1 MTPWF
6 KTFLATTVLATMLFF
21 MSQEVWAGPASQ
33 QEKLPYKLCLVGNTK
48 EQVGCWQGRDNKI
61 VPFDVWLKQTD
72 PKAVYIKTLVP
83 AGGGIAKVFYKES
96 Q

>member
-6 KTFLATTVLATMLFF
+6 KTFLATLVFAILLFF
-21 MSQEVWAGPASQ
+21 MSQEVWADSTVKP
-33 QEKLPYKLCLVGNTK
+33 EKLSYKLCLIGSTK
-48 EQVGCWQGRDNKI
+48 GQVGCWQGRDNKI
-61 VPFDVWLKQTD
+61 VPFDAWLKQAD

-83 AGGGIAKVFYKES
+83 NGGGIAKVFYKES